1 MQYRTITSTPAD
13 NEQIVILD
21 DFQAFFQ
28 VGLQCKVL
36 DAGNYTVNYFLND
49 PNVEGFDPSTSNYFP
64 VPGLDSQSGDKAVEF
79 NIPCRGI
86 FLYVYGGATVQL
98 KTVQA
103 GPV

>member
-1 MQYRTITSTPAD
+1 MQYRTIVSTPAD
-13 NEQIVILD
+13 NNKIVILD

-28 VGLQCKVL
+28 IGLQCKVL
-36 DAGNYTVNYFLND
+36 DGGNYTVNYFLTD
-49 PNVEGFDPSTSNYFP
+49 PNVPGFDPSVGGYFP

-86 FLYVYGGATVQL
+86 FLYVYNGATVEL